1 LQATLD
7 WSYEL
12 LSELERVVLRR
23 LAVFVGHFTLD
34 AALEVATNTNLDR
47 STIFGAIDSLVAK
60 SMVAPRPIG
69 AMMSYRLLDTTR
81 AYALDISI
89 DDAEATDLA
98 VRHASYYRRRLMQTG
113 TEWSTL
119 PTGAERAP
127 HFTALNNVR
136 TALEWCFGT
145 NGNVKIGVGLAAA
158 AAPVFLAMSLL
169 TECHRWSERAI
180 LALDEAAR
188 GGSEE
193 MHLQAGLGISSMHMH
208 GESDA
213 ARGALNRSLAIAE
226 ERCDVLHQVGLLGM
240 LHVFHFRG
248 GDFNTALR
256 YAKHNRALADTIEDP
271 AALALA
277 QSILGRSLYLMGDLS
292 GARLELEA
300 SLRHW
305 SRSRQTTIY
314 LAYDCHYRA
323 GIALARTLWLQG
335 HPAQAVERARQAI
348 KIAAS
353 MDHPASLAVVLGSAA
368 TVFLWIGDLQSVEEY
383 TDSLI
388 SHAESHSLGPLLA
401 VGRALKAALAIRR
414 GDTKDGVESLQVS
427 LEKIRALRY
436 ELLTTE
442 FEIPLVEGLAAIGR
456 FAEGITLIDET
467 IRRVET
473 NGDVLYMPEL
483 LRVKGGLLLSM
494 PQPSVDDAE
503 MYLMQS
509 LELSRRQAARAW
521 ELRAGVD
528 LAALWAAQKRP
539 ERAKAL
545 LQPIFEQFVEG
556 LDTAD
561 MKAAEEL
568 LGTLV

>member
-1 LQATLD
+1 
-7 WSYEL
+7 
-12 LSELERVVLRR
+12 
-23 LAVFVGHFTLD
+23 
-34 AALEVATNTNLDR
+34 
-47 STIFGAIDSLVAK
+47 
-60 SMVAPRPIG
+60 
-69 AMMSYRLLDTTR
+69 MMSYRLLDTTR
-81 AYALDISI
+81 TYALDISI

-127 HFTALNNVR
+127 HFTSLNNVR

-145 NGNVKIGVGLAAA
+145 NGNVEIGVGLAAA

-277 QSILGRSLYLMGDLS
+277 QSILGRSLYLMGHLS

-335 HPAQAVERARQAI
+335 YPAQAAERARQAI
-348 KIAAS
+348 KSAAS

-368 TVFLWIGDLQSVEEY
+368 TVFLWIGDLYSVEEY

-414 GDTKDGVESLQVS
+414 GDTKNGVESLQVS

-509 LELSRRQAARAW
+509 LELSRRQDARAW
-521 ELRAGVD
+521 ELRVGVD